1 MGGAAVA
8 GEAWRGNWEGLADDK
23 RSRACERGL
32 MSELIKPDAAVAAGQ
47 DTIRAEARAL
57 DMMAQALAGPLREPF
72 VHAARLLADAKG
84 RVIVSGMGK
93 SGHIARK
100 IAATLASTG
109 TPAQFVHPAEASHGD
124 LGMIVEQD
132 CVLAISRSGETA
144 ELSDLLYH
152 CHRLGVPVIGMTFK
166 PNSTLAKASTA
177 ALVLPDCGEAS
188 EEAPAPTTS
197 TTMCLAMG
205 DALAVALLKARGF
218 TADHFGAIHPGGKL
232 GAALKRVRDL
242 MRVGEGDPLIAP
254 DLPVP
259 DALAAMSK
267 VGIGVAGVVENG
279 KLIGVITDGDVRR
292 RLTPEMFA
300 RDARALMTP
309 NPKTISPD
317 APVADAIA
325 IMNAKRITIL
335 FAVEDGAPVGV
346 VHMHD
351 LLAAGVR

>member
-1 MGGAAVA
+1 MSMNVDARAA
-8 GEAWRGNWEGLADDK
+8 
-23 RSRACERGL
+23 
-32 MSELIKPDAAVAAGQ
+32 IAAGQ
-47 DTIRAEARAL
+47 ETIRTEARAL
-57 DMMAQALAGPLREPF
+57 DQLCEALASALSEPF
-72 VHAARLLADAKG
+72 AHAVTLLANTKG

-124 LGMIVEQD
+124 LGMIVEND

-152 CHRLGVPVIGMTFK
+152 CHRIGIPIIGMTFK
-166 PNSTLAKASTA
+166 SASTLARASTS
-177 ALVLPDCGEAS
+177 ALVMPDCGEAS
-188 EEAPAPTTS
+188 EDAPAPTTS
-197 TTMCLAMG
+197 TTMCLALG

-232 GAALKRVRDL
+232 GAALKRVRDI
-242 MRVGEGDPLIAP
+242 MRVGTSDPLIAP
-254 DLPVP
+254 STPVP
-259 DALAAMSK
+259 EALKAMSAG
-267 VGIGVAGVVENG
+267 GIGAAGVVENG
-279 KLIGVITDGDVRR
+279 KLIGIITDGDIRR
-292 RLTPEMFA
+292 RLTPDMFA

-309 NPKTISPD
+309 DPKTIAPD

-325 IMNAKRITIL
+325 IMNAKRITLL
-335 FAVEDGAPVGV
+335 FAVEGGKPVGV

-351 LLAAGVR
+351 LLSAGVR

>member
-1 MGGAAVA
+1 MTKLDPAAA
-8 GEAWRGNWEGLADDK
+8 IE
-23 RSRACERGL
+23 
-32 MSELIKPDAAVAAGQ
+32 AGQ
-47 DTIRAEARAL
+47 ETIRTEARAL
-57 DMMAQALAGPLREPF
+57 DQLADALAGPLSASFAE
-72 VHAARLLADAKG
+72 AANLLAATRG

-124 LGMIVEQD
+124 LGMIVEAD

-152 CHRLGVPVIGMTFK
+152 CRRIAVPIIGMTFK
-166 PNSTLAKASTA
+166 ADSSLARASNA
-177 ALVLPDCGEAS
+177 ALILPDCGEAA
-188 EEAPAPTTS
+188 EDAPAPTTS
-197 TTMCLAMG
+197 TTMCLALG

-218 TADHFGAIHPGGKL
+218 NKDQFGAIHPGGKL

-242 MRVGEGDPLIAP
+242 MRVGEHDPLIAP
-254 DLPVP
+254 NLPVP
-259 DALAAMSK
+259 EALKAMSRDS
-267 VGIGVAGVVENG
+267 IGAAGVIENG
-279 KLIGVITDGDVRR
+279 KLIGIVTDGDLRR

-300 RDARALMTP
+300 KDARALMTP
-309 NPKTISPD
+309 NPITIAAD
-317 APVADAIA
+317 APIADAIA

-335 FAVEDGAPVGV
+335 FAVEDGKPVGI

>member
-1 MGGAAVA
+1 MSIIRDERAA
-8 GEAWRGNWEGLADDK
+8 
-23 RSRACERGL
+23 
-32 MSELIKPDAAVAAGQ
+32 IAAGQ
-47 DTIRAEARAL
+47 ETIRAEARAL
-57 DMMAQALAGPLREPF
+57 EQLADALGGPLNSPF
-72 VHAARLLADAKG
+72 VQAARLLADAKG

-132 CVLAISRSGETA
+132 CLLAISRSGETA

-166 PNSTLAKASTA
+166 PASTLAKASTA
-177 ALVLPDCGEAS
+177 ALVMPDCGEAS

-197 TTMCLAMG
+197 TTMCLALG

-232 GAALKRVRDL
+232 GAALKRVRDI
-242 MRVGEGDPLIAP
+242 MREGQSDPLIASET
-254 DLPVP
+254 PVHE
-259 DALAAMSK
+259 AMQVMSAG
-267 VGIGVAGVVENG
+267 GIGAVGVIEAG
-279 KLIGVITDGDVRR
+279 KLIGIITDGDLRR
-292 RLTPEMFA
+292 KLTPEMFA
-300 RDARALMTP
+300 KDARALMTAGP
-309 NPKTISPD
+309 RTIAPD
-317 APVADAIA
+317 APIADAIA
-325 IMNAKRITIL
+325 IMNAKRITLL
-335 FAVEDGAPVGV
+335 FAVEDGRPVGV

>member
-1 MGGAAVA
+1 MTEIAPAAA
-8 GEAWRGNWEGLADDK
+8 
-23 RSRACERGL
+23 
-32 MSELIKPDAAVAAGQ
+32 IAAAQ
-47 DTIRAEARAL
+47 ETIRAEARAL
-57 DMMAQALAGPLREPF
+57 DQLAEALAAALAEPF
-72 VHAARLLADAKG
+72 VLAAKLLADAKG

-124 LGMIVEQD
+124 LGMIVEDD
-132 CVLAISRSGETA
+132 CLLAISRSGETA

-152 CHRLGVPVIGMTFK
+152 CHRLGVPIIGMTFK

-177 ALVLPDCGEAS
+177 ALVMPDCGEAS
-188 EEAPAPTTS
+188 EEAPAPTIS
-197 TTMCLAMG
+197 TTMCLALG

-232 GAALKRVRDL
+232 GAALKRVRDI
-242 MRVGEGDPLIAP
+242 MRMGSHDPLIAP
-254 DLPVP
+254 ELSVP
-259 DALAAMSK
+259 EALKAMSRDSL
-267 VGIGVAGVVENG
+267 GCAGVVENG
-279 KLIGVITDGDVRR
+279 KLIGIITDGDLRR

-309 NPKTISPD
+309 DPLTIASD
-317 APVADAIA
+317 APIADAIA
-325 IMNAKRITIL
+325 IMNSKRITIL
-335 FAVEDGAPVGV
+335 FAVEEGKPVGV

>member
-1 MGGAAVA
+1 MTMIAPAAA
-8 GEAWRGNWEGLADDK
+8 
-23 RSRACERGL
+23 
-32 MSELIKPDAAVAAGQ
+32 IAAGQ
-47 DTIRAEARAL
+47 ETIRAEAGAL
-57 DMMAQALAGPLREPF
+57 DQLADALAEALAAPF
-72 VHAARLLADAKG
+72 VHAASLLAGAKG

-124 LGMIVEQD
+124 LGMIVEDD
-132 CVLAISRSGETA
+132 CLLAISRSGETA

-166 PNSTLAKASTA
+166 PDSTLAKASTA
-177 ALVLPDCGEAS
+177 ALVMPDCGEAS
-188 EEAPAPTTS
+188 EEAPAPTIS
-197 TTMCLAMG
+197 TTMCLALG

-232 GAALKRVRDL
+232 GAALKRVRDI
-242 MRVGEGDPLIAP
+242 MRVGSHDPLIAP
-254 DLPVP
+254 EISVP
-259 DALAAMSK
+259 EALRAMSRDSL
-267 VGIGVAGVVENG
+267 GCAGVVENG
-279 KLIGVITDGDVRR
+279 KLIGIITDGDLRR
-292 RLTPEMFA
+292 RLTPDMFT

-309 NPKTISPD
+309 NPLTIPSD
-317 APVADAIA
+317 ASIADAIA

-335 FAVEDGAPVGV
+335 FAVDDGKPVGV

>member
-1 MGGAAVA
+1 MNDIV
-8 GEAWRGNWEGLADDK
+8 
-23 RSRACERGL
+23 
-32 MSELIKPDAAVAAGQ
+32 KPDAAIAAGQ
-47 DTIRAEARAL
+47 ETIRAEARAL
-57 DMMAQALAGPLREPF
+57 EQLAGALGNGLSEPF
-72 VHAARLLADAKG
+72 VHAARLLAGAKG
-84 RVIVSGMGK
+84 RVIISGMGK

-132 CVLAISRSGETA
+132 CLLAISRSGETA

-152 CHRLGVPVIGMTFK
+152 CHRLSVPIIGMTFK
-166 PNSTLAKASTA
+166 SSSTLARASTA
-177 ALVLPDCGEAS
+177 ALVMPDCGEAS
-188 EEAPAPTTS
+188 EEAPAPTIS
-197 TTMCLAMG
+197 TTMCLALG

-218 TADHFGAIHPGGKL
+218 NKDHFGAIHPGGKL

-242 MRVGEGDPLIAP
+242 MRVGEHDPLIAP
-254 DLPVP
+254 DLSVP
-259 DALAAMSK
+259 DTLKAMSRDSL
-267 VGIGVAGVVENG
+267 GAAGVVEHG
-279 KLIGVITDGDVRR
+279 KLIGIITDGDLRR

-309 NPKTISPD
+309 NPLTIAAD

-335 FAVEDGAPVGV
+335 FAVEEGRPVGV